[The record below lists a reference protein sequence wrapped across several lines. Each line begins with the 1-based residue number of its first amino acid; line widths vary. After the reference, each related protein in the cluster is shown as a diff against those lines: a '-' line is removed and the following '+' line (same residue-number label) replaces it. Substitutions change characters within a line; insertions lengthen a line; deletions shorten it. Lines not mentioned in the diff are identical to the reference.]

1 MNGETELKDSKKR
14 IRITNSLAG
23 EPWAIRDGLSMANNL
38 GGESYSCGIR
48 RSRSNDIIDF

>member
-38 GGESYSCGIR
+38 GVKAIHVELDDQEAMI
-48 RSRSNDIIDF
+48 